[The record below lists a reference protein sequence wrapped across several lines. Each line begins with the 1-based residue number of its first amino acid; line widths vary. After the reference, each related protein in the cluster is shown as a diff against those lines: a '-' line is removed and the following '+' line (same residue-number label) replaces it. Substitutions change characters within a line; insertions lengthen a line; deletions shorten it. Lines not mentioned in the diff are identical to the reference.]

1 MLKLAEHG
9 NERRQWTNMVN
20 KLTNAS
26 IAYKAS
32 LLNRSLWHSRTCWRM
47 DFHTKMTE
55 SIYNSL
61 AAQWGWCQNAK
72 SRI

>member
-26 IAYKAS
+26 IAKQVVVA
-32 LLNRSLWHSRTCWRM
+32 
-47 DFHTKMTE
+47 
-55 SIYNSL
+55 
-61 AAQWGWCQNAK
+61 
-72 SRI
+72 

>member
-26 IAYKAS
+26 IAKQVVV
-32 LLNRSLWHSRTCWRM
+32 
-47 DFHTKMTE
+47 
-55 SIYNSL
+55 
-61 AAQWGWCQNAK
+61 AQQNMLENGFPYEDDRIDLQLVSSAVGLMSECQKQN
-72 SRI
+72 